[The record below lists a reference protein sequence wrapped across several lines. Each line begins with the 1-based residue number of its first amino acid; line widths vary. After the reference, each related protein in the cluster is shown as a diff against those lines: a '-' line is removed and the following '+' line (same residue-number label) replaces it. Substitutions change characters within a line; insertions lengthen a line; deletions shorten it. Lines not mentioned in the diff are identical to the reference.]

1 MPKITISYRRA
12 DSEAMTGRIFDRL
25 IANYGR
31 DAIFRDIENI
41 PAGID
46 FRQHINET
54 LLKTGVLLAIVGP
67 KWLGSSRGGVE
78 RINEESDPV
87 RVEVETA
94 LRRRLPIVPV
104 LIGNTR
110 MPGSDQ
116 LPPSLKD
123 FAFRNAVKIDTGR
136 DFDHHIDLLIKSIDT
151 ILGETA
157 KPSPPSRET
166 KIPAA
171 AAAPSA
177 RPAASSAAAIADQPR
192 KTTGRVEPAS
202 ISAALKASSPSKK
215 AASPERPIAI
225 REWDQIIWPKNPQG
239 RRLRLVAGGAVAVA
253 LVATLAAALWPGA
266 ADVDNVHSLLAL
278 QNSAPVSALAFSP
291 DSKIVAAAGRD
302 RSVNLWDLDAGKVSG
317 RIPSPAGVS
326 SLAFMPNGEQIVSGE
341 LNGVV
346 FVTQIG
352 GGRTVRTFKPD
363 VDYSWEN
370 APAVQT
376 IAVSPDGAR
385 IASGFAEGS
394 ITIWS
399 TDGEVMRRIKAHD
412 GAVAA
417 LTYLPDGGKLVS
429 AGADGAVR
437 IWNAATGQR
446 LASLTGHP
454 NPIFAL
460 AASHDGKWVAAGG
473 SGATVLIWN
482 ATTGAVAQRLVT
494 RFSQVESLAFSKAG
508 GRLAVGGNDATIE
521 WWNVSSGQRL
531 AAATGH
537 VRNVAALS
545 FSPDGSRFAS
555 GGDSATIDIWS
566 AD

>member
-25 IANYGR
+25 IAQYGR
-31 DAIFRDIENI
+31 DAIFRDIDNI

-46 FRQHINET
+46 FRQHINEI

-94 LRRRLPIVPV
+94 LRRRLPIIPI

-110 MPGSDQ
+110 MPGSDL

-136 DFDHHIDLLIKSIDT
+136 DFDHHMDQLFKAIDA
-151 ILGETA
+151 ILGEAA
-157 KPSPPSRET
+157 KPSAPSRET
-166 KIPAA
+166 KIPSAAAPPVARTGTSPAAASPDQARRTTVRTGSPSAA
-171 AAAPSA
+171 AAVRTA
-177 RPAASSAAAIADQPR
+177 
-192 KTTGRVEPAS
+192 
-202 ISAALKASSPSKK
+202 SPSNKS
-215 AASPERPIAI
+215 ASPQPPIVV

-239 RRLRLVAGGAVAVA
+239 RRLRLAGLAAVAVA
-253 LVATLAAALWPGA
+253 IVVALTAAFWPGG
-266 ADVDNVHSLLAL
+266 ADGDSVRSLFAL

-291 DSKIVAAAGRD
+291 DSKLLAAASRD
-302 RSVNLWDLDAGKVSG
+302 GMVNLWDVGAGKVSG
-317 RIPSPAGVS
+317 KIPSPAGVS

-346 FVTQIG
+346 LVTQAG
-352 GGRTVRTFKPD
+352 SARTIRAFKPD
-363 VDYSWEN
+363 VDYSWEH
-370 APAVQT
+370 APAVQS

-385 IASGFAEGS
+385 IASGHAEGS

-399 TDGEVMRRIKAHD
+399 ADGEALRRIKAHER
-412 GAVAA
+412 AVSA
-417 LTYLPDGGKLVS
+417 LAYLPDGKLVS
-429 AGADGAVR
+429 ASADGTAY

-446 LASLTGHP
+446 LVNLTGHP
-454 NPIFAL
+454 GAILAL
-460 AASHDGKWVAAGG
+460 AVSHDGKRLAAGG
-473 SGATVLIWN
+473 NGSTVLVWN
-482 ATTGAVAQRLVT
+482 ATTGAVAQRLIT
-494 RFSQVESLAFSKAG
+494 RFSGVESIAFSKAG
-508 GRLAVGGNDATIE
+508 GRLAVGGNDGTIE
-521 WWNVSSGQRL
+521 WWNVSTGQRL
-531 AAATGH
+531 ATVTGH
-537 VRNVAALS
+537 PRNVQALA

-555 GGDSATIDIWS
+555 GGDNTTIDIWS